1 MADELD
7 PNPNQP
13 KEDYSRQPSEQIRGS
28 ADHDEEEFEDID
40 ESDSDEDD
48 LES

>member
-7 PNPNQP
+7 PNQP
-13 KEDYSRQPSEQIRGS
+13 KEDYRRQPSEQIRGS
-28 ADHDEEEFEDID
+28 ADDDEEEFEEID